1 MISVSA
7 GFRTA
12 ATNSHEAKFRV
23 ELRKTTGEL
32 VEVLTDSLIG
42 GAVTIDSSASYRR
55 QLSLTLSQEVLGWAG
70 GGGGSLGTGGRYGDM
85 SAKYGSKGQTL
96 SYGQLAGGSGGT
108 IHPQA
113 GHEIHVWRGIV
124 VSGSTEWVKLGVF
137 HISSVRSVAKPGNT
151 IEVTGYDRS
160 RLVSLTTW
168 LTTTEAPGI
177 IPLHLLINASVKTLL
192 GSIPFNTKGTIASPT
207 PDRGA
212 YVLELG
218 SDPWEELSKVAKS
231 YGLEMFFDAN
241 GDFVVQYLPLLTGPS
256 DWTFRAGSNGTLI
269 DRDLDQTDEGVCNA
283 VLVMNSEG
291 MLAYAA
297 DGDAGSTTYV
307 YGPFGQ
313 RVHIE
318 NTDLQLNET
327 QAMALA
333 QKLLSQKLGLM
344 QELNIT
350 SVPMPA
356 LEPGDIVRVFDSAG
370 IDSQY
375 NVVAVTIPLDL
386 VTPMTTL
393 VRREI
398 A

>member
-1 MISVSA
+1 MISVSS

-12 ATNSHEAKFRV
+12 ATQSHEAKFRV

-42 GAVTIDSSASYRR
+42 GAVTIDSTASFRR

-96 SYGQLAGGSGGT
+96 TYGQLAGGSGGT

-137 HISSVRSVAKPGNT
+137 HISSVRSVAAPGNA
-151 IEVTGYDRS
+151 IEITGYDRS

-168 LTTTEAPGI
+168 LTTTSAPGH
-177 IPLHLLINASVKTLL
+177 IPLHILID
-192 GSIPFNTKGTIASPT
+192 GSIRALLSAVSFDTKGTIASPT
-207 PDRGA
+207 PDAGA

-218 SDPWEELSKVAKS
+218 GDPWDDLSRVAQS
-231 YGLEMFFDAN
+231 YGLEIFFDAE
-241 GDFVVQYLPLLTGPS
+241 GDLVIQYLPELTGTPV
-256 DWTFRAGSNGTLI
+256 WTFRAGSNGTLI
-269 DRDLDQTDEGVCNA
+269 DRELDQTDEGVCNA

-291 MLAYAA
+291 RLAYVA
-297 DGDAGSTTYV
+297 DNDPGSATYV
-307 YGPFGQ
+307 EGPFGK
-313 RVHIE
+313 RVHVE
-318 NTDLQLNET
+318 NTDQQLDTT
-327 QAMALA
+327 QATALA
-333 QKLLSQKLGLM
+333 QRLLAQKLGLM
-344 QELNIT
+344 QELNVT

-356 LEPGDIVRVFDSAG
+356 LEPGDIVRVYDSAG
-370 IDSQY
+370 IDAQY
-375 NVVAVTIPLDL
+375 NVVAVTVPLDL
-386 VTPMTTL
+386 TTPMTTL

>member
-1 MISVSA
+1 
-7 GFRTA
+7 
-12 ATNSHEAKFRV
+12 
-23 ELRKTTGEL
+23 
-32 VEVLTDSLIG
+32 
-42 GAVTIDSSASYRR
+42 
-55 QLSLTLSQEVLGWAG
+55 
-70 GGGGSLGTGGRYGDM
+70 
-85 SAKYGSKGQTL
+85 
-96 SYGQLAGGSGGT
+96 
-108 IHPQA
+108 
-113 GHEIHVWRGIV
+113 
-124 VSGSTEWVKLGVF
+124 
-137 HISSVRSVAKPGNT
+137 
-151 IEVTGYDRS
+151 
-160 RLVSLTTW
+160 
-168 LTTTEAPGI
+168 
-177 IPLHLLINASVKTLL
+177 
-192 GSIPFNTKGTIASPT
+192 
-207 PDRGA
+207 
-212 YVLELG
+212 
-218 SDPWEELSKVAKS
+218 
-231 YGLEMFFDAN
+231 
-241 GDFVVQYLPLLTGPS
+241 
-256 DWTFRAGSNGTLI
+256 
-269 DRDLDQTDEGVCNA
+269 
-283 VLVMNSEG
+283 

-370 IDSQY
+370 IDAQY
-375 NVVAVTIPLDL
+375 NVVSVTIPLDL

>member
-12 ATNSHEAKFRV
+12 ATNSHEARFKV

-42 GAVTIDSSASYRR
+42 GAVTIDSTASYRR

-70 GGGGSLGTGGRYGDM
+70 GGSGSLGTGGRYGDM
-85 SAKYGSKGQTL
+85 SAKYGAKGQTL
-96 SYGQLAGGSGGT
+96 TYGQLAGGSGGT

-137 HISSVRSVAKPGNT
+137 HISSVRSVAAPGNT
-151 IEVTGYDRS
+151 IEITGYDRS

-168 LTTTEAPGI
+168 LTTTEAPGQ
-177 IPLHLLINASVKTLL
+177 IPAHILISTSVQTMLRSL
-192 GSIPFNTKGTIASPT
+192 TFDVKGTIASPT

-218 SDPWEELSKVAKS
+218 GDPWEDLSNVAKS
-231 YGLEMFFDAN
+231 YGLEIFFDEN
-241 GDFVVQYLPLLTGPS
+241 GDFVVQYLPALTGAS

-291 MLAYAA
+291 TLAYVS
-297 DGDAGSTTYV
+297 DTDPGSTTYI
-307 YGPFGQ
+307 YGPFGH
-313 RVHIE
+313 RVHVE
-318 NTDLQLNET
+318 NTDLQLDQT
-327 QAMALA
+327 QATALA
-333 QKLLSQKLGLM
+333 EKLLSQKLGLM
-344 QELNIT
+344 QELSIT

-356 LEPGDIVRVFDSAG
+356 LEPGDIVRVYDSAG
-370 IDSQY
+370 IDAQY

-393 VRREI
+393 VRREL